1 MDMVISTCLLPQSHK
16 KMFEKVRV
24 IIIEEIT
31 ENNSSLS
38 IIILSILHFVK
49 LSITDNIMIYKCQTS

>member
-1 MDMVISTCLLPQSHK
+1 MDMVISTCLLPQPHK

-24 IIIEEIT
+24 IVIEEIT

-49 LSITDNIMIYKCQTS
+49 SSSQIIS

>member
-1 MDMVISTCLLPQSHK
+1 
-16 KMFEKVRV
+16 MFEKVRV
-24 IIIEEIT
+24 IVIEEKT

-38 IIILSILHFVK
+38 IIILSILPFVK